1 MMYLMYIKQIAL
13 FVKESLLINTIK
25 YRNRMNIVPIAVQEW
40 TVKQMAD
47 WQIEQVAVGIAVL
60 ALFIHLAAWS
70 KLCDRVTRLEALLK
84 LLENEI
90 KLIHERYG
98 EQNENN

>member
-1 MMYLMYIKQIAL
+1 M
-13 FVKESLLINTIK
+13 T
-25 YRNRMNIVPIAVQEW
+25 
-40 TVKQMAD
+40 D

-70 KLCDRVTRLEALLK
+70 KLCDRVTRLEAIVK

-90 KLIHERYG
+90 KAIHDKE
-98 EQNENN
+98 

>member
-1 MMYLMYIKQIAL
+1 
-13 FVKESLLINTIK
+13 
-25 YRNRMNIVPIAVQEW
+25 
-40 TVKQMAD
+40 MAD

-70 KLCDRVTRLEALLK
+70 RLCDRVTRLEALVK

-90 KLIHERYG
+90 IVIHKKEKDKEVSPELAEKLDKKYNFDG
-98 EQNENN
+98 GVYYENDLWWKKD

>member
-1 MMYLMYIKQIAL
+1 MSAAKRK
-13 FVKESLLINTIK
+13 VS
-25 YRNRMNIVPIAVQEW
+25 RMAN
-40 TVKQMAD
+40 

-70 KLCDRVTRLEALLK
+70 RLCDRVTRLEALVK

-90 KLIHERYG
+90 KLIHEKDG
-98 EQNENN
+98 EDNGSDT

>member
-1 MMYLMYIKQIAL
+1 M
-13 FVKESLLINTIK
+13 FE
-25 YRNRMNIVPIAVQEW
+25 R
-40 TVKQMAD
+40 TVNGMAD

-70 KLCDRVTRLEALLK
+70 RLCDRVTRLEALVK

-90 KLIHERYG
+90 IVIHKKEKDKEVSPELAEKLDKKYNFDGGVYYEK
-98 EQNENN
+98 